1 MLQVIFD
8 LFYYFEYLKSLSFS
22 QKEEILVL
30 KGKIVF
36 ISYYGGEIGLLPI
49 RIPDIY
55 IMKTDG
61 SNVKRLLMLKLVEYQ
76 VVCSPDGKKLAIAA
90 MESPISRNLYIIDVS
105 GKNLIQLTKDGD
117 NKDPCWSSDGKN
129 CLCFQPKIG
138 K

>member
-1 MLQVIFD
+1 LLQVIFD

-76 VVCSPDGKKLAIAA
+76 VVCSPDGKNLPLLLWYHQYLAI
-90 MESPISRNLYIIDVS
+90 SIL
-105 GKNLIQLTKDGD
+105 
-117 NKDPCWSSDGKN
+117 
-129 CLCFQPKIG
+129 
-138 K
+138 